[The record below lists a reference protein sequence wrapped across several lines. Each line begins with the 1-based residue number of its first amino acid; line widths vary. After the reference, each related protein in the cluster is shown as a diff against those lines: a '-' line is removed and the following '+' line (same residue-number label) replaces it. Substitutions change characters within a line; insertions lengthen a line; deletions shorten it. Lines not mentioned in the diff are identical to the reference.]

1 MMANHDVNSS
11 RRENPHKYILYKPT
25 ITQIMMFL
33 ATGSHA
39 NLPNF
44 YRSCKFFNLFLGFK
58 ELPANGVLLM
68 YVSADGCFQTSKHV
82 NDCKYTQYN
91 TKYNAL

>member
-33 ATGSHA
+33 ATGS
-39 NLPNF
+39 NISMLYINF
-44 YRSCKFFNLFLGFK
+44 IFNIIF
-58 ELPANGVLLM
+58 
-68 YVSADGCFQTSKHV
+68 SI
-82 NDCKYTQYN
+82 
-91 TKYNAL
+91 

>member
-33 ATGSHA
+33 ATGL
-39 NLPNF
+39 NNIPF
-44 YRSCKFFNLFLGFK
+44 YNNNVNGFY
-58 ELPANGVLLM
+58 L
-68 YVSADGCFQTSKHV
+68 
-82 NDCKYTQYN
+82 YTLCN
-91 TKYNAL
+91 

>member
-33 ATGSHA
+33 ATG
-39 NLPNF
+39 LDILNF
-44 YRSCKFFNLFLGFK
+44 LLAFVKTTNIMSIKKCIFFRFQRTSCKRR
-58 ELPANGVLLM
+58 A
-68 YVSADGCFQTSKHV
+68 SHV
-82 NDCKYTQYN
+82 RFSRWMLSNIETRE
-91 TKYNAL
+91 

>member
-33 ATGSHA
+33 ATGS
-39 NLPNF
+39 NTPILF
-44 YRSCKFFNLFLGFK
+44 YLSSFLIYYFKILGFK

-82 NDCKYTQYN
+82 NDCK
-91 TKYNAL
+91 

>member
-33 ATGSHA
+33 ATGLNILYIDLHKKISI
-39 NLPNF
+39 
-44 YRSCKFFNLFLGFK
+44 FNNYFAHQGFK

-82 NDCKYTQYN
+82 NDCK
-91 TKYNAL
+91 

>member
-33 ATGSHA
+33 ATGSNTQILYHY
-39 NLPNF
+39 F
-44 YRSCKFFNLFLGFK
+44 VLF
-58 ELPANGVLLM
+58 
-68 YVSADGCFQTSKHV
+68 
-82 NDCKYTQYN
+82 
-91 TKYNAL
+91 

>member
-33 ATGSHA
+33 ATGLNISI
-39 NLPNF
+39 L
-44 YRSCKFFNLFLGFK
+44 YI
-58 ELPANGVLLM
+58 
-68 YVSADGCFQTSKHV
+68 
-82 NDCKYTQYN
+82 
-91 TKYNAL
+91 

>member
-33 ATGSHA
+33 ATGWYNNIYSY
-39 NLPNF
+39 NNNVNGF
-44 YRSCKFFNLFLGFK
+44 Y
-58 ELPANGVLLM
+58 
-68 YVSADGCFQTSKHV
+68 
-82 NDCKYTQYN
+82 
-91 TKYNAL
+91 

>member
-33 ATGSHA
+33 ATGL
-39 NLPNF
+39 NINF
-44 YRSCKFFNLFLGFK
+44 ILISIRKFLFSIIILRIKVSKNFLLTVCCSCTSQQMDAFK
-58 ELPANGVLLM
+58 PQNM
-68 YVSADGCFQTSKHV
+68 
-82 NDCKYTQYN
+82 
-91 TKYNAL
+91 

>member
-33 ATGSHA
+33 ATGL
-39 NLPNF
+39 NINF
-44 YRSCKFFNLFLGFK
+44 TSIRTRIFLILKPILYVKVSKNFLLTVYCSCTSLQMDAFK
-58 ELPANGVLLM
+58 LQNM
-68 YVSADGCFQTSKHV
+68 
-82 NDCKYTQYN
+82 
-91 TKYNAL
+91 